1 LKKRRVVG
9 GNADGKP
16 DIAMIARGLK
26 GTLAESIRDI
36 VRCTPANVL
45 YTDFVSEIGAAFP
58 ANQETI

>member
-26 GTLAESIRDI
+26 GTLAESVKDI

-45 YTDFVSEIGAAFP
+45 CTVFGSEIGAALT
-58 ANQETI
+58 AN